1 MSGSATLQVV
11 VGKLLTPLDTLS
23 RRRLTIGRHTLI
35 PPRGYTIGGLSGS
48 SAAWLDGFSLII
60 TR

>member
-1 MSGSATLQVV
+1 MSGSATPQAVA
-11 VGKLLTPLDTLS
+11 GMFSNPEPILS
-23 RRRLTIGRHTLI
+23 RLLISKRHTLI
-35 PPRGYTIGGLSGS
+35 PPRGYSIGGLSGS